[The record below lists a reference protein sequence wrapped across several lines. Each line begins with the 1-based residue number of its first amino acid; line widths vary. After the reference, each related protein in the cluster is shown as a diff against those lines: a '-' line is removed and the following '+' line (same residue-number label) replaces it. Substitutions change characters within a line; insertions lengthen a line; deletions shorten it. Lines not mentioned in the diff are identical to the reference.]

1 MPGWKKSVNINLGEQ
16 KYDDMIP
23 PFHPSQSRHMLLC
36 QNICTLAPMYHARSL
51 WLRIRIKNNRI
62 ISYSRVLLLG

>member
-23 PFHPSQSRHMLLC
+23 PFHPSQLRRKLLC
-36 QNICTLAPMYHARSL
+36 QNRHTPPPVAFALA
-51 WLRIRIKNNRI
+51 
-62 ISYSRVLLLG
+62 